1 MKLNFIFII
10 VDSISYN
17 YSWLNNEE
25 FMPKL
30 FKMKNKFKNFHNHY
44 STARNTRGA
53 FASIMSG
60 LYPNLHKVNNRKH
73 SFRSNIYGYLQK
85 KLQNF
90 GYSTY
95 YYGSQPLFHS
105 EKENDNLDFTESM
118 YLSPSMAEYFIPA
131 LNYNKSIK
139 KKIRS
144 ISNNPYF
151 LFLHYTDVHAPY
163 ETPNINYLS
172 PKYKKIRN
180 FLIKNFFNLNV
191 PRRFRS
197 LFLSQKNYNLDKKIY
212 LEYPNLRNDC
222 ISPRGRWL
230 APERYSNFYDEMWS
244 NNLLYKEYIELMKMS
259 SLYQDQALYELLD
272 YFEKENNKNNIIIL
286 ASDHTNNDIYPPIRK
301 NKSDFLLDSN
311 LHVPVSIL
319 SFDKD
324 IVEKFNLQGDEYT
337 FTSHID
343 FYNSFMTTVDKK
355 YKENEYEINLMKV
368 KNKNRFLF
376 AQMYDSRQH
385 HNQFRM
391 FNKNGTI
398 NFFMKPSDSIKDTIL
413 REEIIN
419 DINDNEYSKYKKY
432 ISGMNTQILEQRTS
446 NE

>member
-1 MKLNFIFII
+1 MNYNFIFII
-10 VDSISYN
+10 IDSISYN
-17 YSWLNNEE
+17 YSWLNNEK

-30 FKMKNKFKNFHNHY
+30 FKMKNRFKNFHNHY

-73 SFRSNIYGYLQK
+73 SFRSNTYGYVQK

-105 EKENDNLDFTESM
+105 EKENDNLDFTESI

-139 KKIRS
+139 KKIKS
-144 ISNNPYF
+144 INNNPYL

-172 PKYKKIRN
+172 PKYKKIRK

-197 LFLSQKNYNLDKKIY
+197 LFLSQKNYNLDSKVY

-230 APERYSNFYDEMWS
+230 TPERYPNFYDEMWS
-244 NNLLYKEYIELMKMS
+244 NESLYKEYIELMKMC
-259 SLYQDQALYELLD
+259 SLYQDQALYELLNF
-272 YFEKENNKNNIIIL
+272 FEKENSKNNIIIL
-286 ASDHTNNDIYPPIRK
+286 VSDHANNDIYPMRQ
-301 NKSDFLLDSN
+301 NKSDFLLDNN
-311 LHVPVSIL
+311 LHVPLSIL

-324 IVEKFNLQGDEYT
+324 ITEKFKLEETN
-337 FTSHID
+337 
-343 FYNSFMTTVDKK
+343 
-355 YKENEYEINLMKV
+355 
-368 KNKNRFLF
+368 
-376 AQMYDSRQH
+376 
-385 HNQFRM
+385 
-391 FNKNGTI
+391 
-398 NFFMKPSDSIKDTIL
+398 IL
-413 REEIIN
+413 IHLI
-419 DINDNEYSKYKKY
+419 
-432 ISGMNTQILEQRTS
+432 
-446 NE
+446 